1 MLKIVPKFPS
11 YPSAGPGFHHNEN
24 KKSPSSVS
32 LHLAGSEPLVGSCL
46 ISVKFGLII
55 EEFTPLCPLC
65 SRLKM
70 TTATPLT
77 NNTQLSENVTT
88 KSQEQILYQSKERS
102 GVVAFFGFKWTLN
115 LSNFKHYS
123 DNFVNMAFFPFL
135 LLSQVLEQ

>member
-1 MLKIVPKFPS
+1 M
-11 YPSAGPGFHHNEN
+11 
-24 KKSPSSVS
+24 S